1 MDSSRVYIV
10 GAGPGGPSLISVRGL
25 RCLESAG
32 VVVYD
37 HRVHGRLLRLAPAS
51 AERIDVGPAAPRPL
65 DQDAICFLL
74 AEKAREGRTVVRL
87 KWGDPFV
94 FDSGGKEALF
104 LHEQGIPFEVV
115 PGIPAA
121 IGGPA
126 YAGIPVTYPGA
137 GDVLTLVRGHEGE
150 TDGPPDV
157 DWARLAGID
166 GTIVCYAGT
175 RQIAA
180 ICDALLTN
188 GRSADEPAALIYD
201 ATTPSQITVQGA
213 IGDIASQVQNGRPG
227 LLVIGAVTRLRE
239 HLRWFDDRPLFGRR
253 IVVTRS
259 REQAGEFIEM
269 LEDLGAEAI
278 PAPTI
283 RVLPAE
289 DTSALETAC
298 AEIGAYDWIVF
309 SSANAVDYFM
319 RTLLA
324 TSDVRELKG
333 VRICTIGP
341 STASRLSRYGI
352 RVDLTPTEYRSEA
365 IVDAMKARDGL
376 RGSRVL
382 LPRADIAREILG
394 DELRDAG
401 AEVVEVAAY
410 RTVLATG
417 DREGDHD
424 VYRMLLDSQIDAVT
438 FTSASTV
445 RNFVE
450 ILGHEQAVDLLKN
463 TVVASI
469 GPVTAEAAQQ
479 LDIATS
485 VMPERYTIPDLV
497 DALVTH
503 FTSHPM
509 AGALR

>member
-1 MDSSRVYIV
+1 MNASRVYLV
-10 GAGPGGPSLISVRGL
+10 GAGPGDPSLISVRGL
-25 RCLESAG
+25 RCLEAAG

-37 HRVHGRLLRLAPAS
+37 HRVHARVLRLAPS
-51 AERIDVGPAAPRPL
+51 EAERIDVGAAAPKPL

-74 AEKAREGRTVVRL
+74 AEKAREGKTVVRL

-115 PGIPAA
+115 PGIPVA

-126 YAGIPVTYPGA
+126 YAGVPVTYPGA
-137 GDVLTLVRGHEGE
+137 GDVLTFVRGHEGE
-150 TDGPPDV
+150 TDAPPDV
-157 DWARLAGID
+157 DWSRLAGIE
-166 GTIVCYAGT
+166 GTIVCYAGA
-175 RQIAA
+175 RQIGA
-180 ICDALLTN
+180 ICNALRAH
-188 GRSADEPAALIYD
+188 GRSEDEPAALIYG
-201 ATTPSQITVQGA
+201 ATMPSQQTVQGT
-213 IGDIASQVQNGRPG
+213 IGDLASHVKNGHAA
-227 LLVIGAVTRLRE
+227 LLVIGTVTRLRE

-269 LEDLGAEAI
+269 LEERGAEAI

-289 DTSALETAC
+289 DPTELSRAC
-298 AEIGAYDWIVF
+298 AEAGSYDWIVF
-309 SSANAVDYFM
+309 TSANAVDYFM
-319 RTLLA
+319 RSLLA
-324 TSDVRELKG
+324 CCDVRDLKG

-341 STASRLSRYGI
+341 STSTRLAKYGI
-352 RVDLTPTEYRSEA
+352 RIDLTPTESRTETL
-365 IVDAMKARDGL
+365 IEAMKAHGQL
-376 RGSRVL
+376 KGAKVL
-382 LPRADIAREILG
+382 LPRADIARELLAEG
-394 DELRDAG
+394 LREAG
-401 AEVVEVAAY
+401 ADVVEVSAY
-410 RTVLATG
+410 RTVLASG
-417 DREGDHD
+417 DRQGDHD
-424 VYRMLLDSQIDAVT
+424 VYRMLLDRQIDAVT

-450 ILGHEQAVDLLKN
+450 ILGHDQAIDLLRT

-479 LDIATS
+479 LDITTS

-497 DALVTH
+497 EALVAH
-503 FTSHPM
+503 FAHHP
-509 AGALR
+509 ATGALR